1 MEASSPEAVALR
13 LNQSGIIPITI
24 TRERV
29 RVPTKTIP
37 MLKREQ
43 RVRPEDL
50 IFFTRQMT
58 TLVKAGISL
67 TEALDAL
74 HRETQNPALRTILEA
89 VQRHVEGGMSLSEA
103 LAYHPRTFSELYIH
117 TVRAAEAGG
126 FLDRAF
132 ERLATML
139 DNDLDM
145 RRRIKA
151 AFQYPLFV
159 VTTLGI
165 GVFILISFVIPRFAE
180 FYAGFKATLPLP
192 TRLVLW
198 FGNVMGTVWPVVLVA
213 IIATAFT
220 IGWALRQPWGR
231 RSWDAWKLKLPIA
244 GPLTMKIIVA
254 RLGHTLGTMVSTGIP
269 LVPALDVTSRAIGN
283 VVAGRELR
291 MVQRAVEGGD
301 SLHEPLARSRFF
313 PSLLSQMVS
322 VGERTGA
329 LDTLLVAI
337 AEHYES
343 EANHTIKN
351 LPAVLE
357 PILLATVAGLVLV
370 LALAVFMPLW
380 DMVKLVKH

>member
-1 MEASSPEAVALR
+1 
-13 LNQSGIIPITI
+13 
-24 TRERV
+24 
-29 RVPTKTIP
+29 
-37 MLKREQ
+37 
-43 RVRPEDL
+43 
-50 IFFTRQMT
+50 
-58 TLVKAGISL
+58 
-67 TEALDAL
+67 
-74 HRETQNPALRTILEA
+74 
-89 VQRHVEGGMSLSEA
+89 
-103 LAYHPRTFSELYIH
+103 
-117 TVRAAEAGG
+117 
-126 FLDRAF
+126 
-132 ERLATML
+132 
-139 DNDLDM
+139 
-145 RRRIKA
+145 
-151 AFQYPLFV
+151 
-159 VTTLGI
+159 
-165 GVFILISFVIPRFAE
+165 
-180 FYAGFKATLPLP
+180 
-192 TRLVLW
+192 
-198 FGNVMGTVWPVVLVA
+198 
-213 IIATAFT
+213 
-220 IGWALRQPWGR
+220 
-231 RSWDAWKLKLPIA
+231 
-244 GPLTMKIIVA
+244 MKIIVA